1 MSNKVTFE
9 SVNLEDKIPHFVQEV
24 TQEKIWKYAVA
35 SLDFN
40 PVHIDPDWVRT
51 AQPFGIPDTVA
62 HGMMTISYVT
72 AAVTNWAYPSGGW
85 LKKIDIK
92 LIKPAPPG
100 TIETAGGTVTE
111 KHPRGKDR
119 GYIRCSKSGRR
130 TRRRK
135 NWRLG
140 PVKLSCR
147 TSSGYGRPKCLVQL
161 EQ

>member
-1 MSNKVTFE
+1 MSSKVTFD
-9 SVNLEDKIPHFVQEV
+9 SVNLEDKIPQFTQEV

-51 AQPFGIPDTVA
+51 AQPFGIPVTVA

-72 AAVTNWAYPSGGW
+72 TAVTNWAHPSGGW

-92 LIKPAPPG
+92 LVKPAPPG

-111 KHPRGKDR
+111 KHPRGKSQ
-119 GYIRCSKSGRR
+119 GYVVLEVWADNQKGE
-130 TRRRK
+130 
-135 NWRLG
+135 
-140 PVKLSCR
+140 KLAVGTCEVVL
-147 TSSGYGRPKCLVQL
+147 PDK
-161 EQ
+161 